1 MERIITFNEKSA
13 LLCASEHQALLTVN
27 AYILPVELADVI
39 GEAGDVHV
47 SAVFLDDNC
56 RTGVIRILHDLTPS
70 ELLEIVCEAISRVF
84 DADTSVSYARP
95 ENAV

>member
-13 LLCASEHQALLTVN
+13 LLCAGEGRAMLTVN
-27 AYILPVELADVI
+27 EYTLPVELADAI

-56 RTGVIRILHDLTPS
+56 RTGVIRILYDLNPS
-70 ELLEIVCEAISRVF
+70 ELLEIVCDAISRVF

>member
-13 LLCASEHQALLTVN
+13 LLCAGEERAMLTVN
-27 AYILPVELADVI
+27 EYTLPVELADAI

-47 SAVFLDDNC
+47 SAVSLDDNC
-56 RTGVIRILHDLTPS
+56 RTGVIRILHDLNPS

-84 DADTSVSYARP
+84 DADTSVSYARS